1 VRLRVVV
8 VFVDVVTASLLVV
21 AGCCWPLLASLEMTT
36 ISAESSEVG
45 VDEEDGFWPAFG
57 DGQVFASLGSTVTV
71 PDEVGDVVAVDAVV
85 EEEPDTGIVPFG
97 VSSSALAMVSTLR
110 VETAQTTW

>member
-1 VRLRVVV
+1 MRLRVVV
-8 VFVDVVTASLLVV
+8 VVFDVVTASPLVV
-21 AGCCWPLLASLEMTT
+21 AGWCWPLLASLEMTT

-71 PDEVGDVVAVDAVV
+71 PEEAGDVDAVV
-85 EEEPDTGIVPFG
+85 VVEEPNTGIVPFG
-97 VSSSALAMVSTLR
+97 VSSSALAMVSTLE